1 MRAGVSFQE
10 VTMGEM
16 RVRVTGR
23 NIDVGDALRSRIET
37 DLNEGVSRYIAR
49 DGEGLVTITKER
61 HLFIVEIQI
70 HLDSGISLEAKAE
83 AGDPHPAFDL
93 ALAKIE
99 KRVRRY
105 KRRLKDHHAVT
116 KATNATMEA
125 SYAVFAS
132 SDDDD
137 GEAEAEV
144 TGDAPLVI
152 AETRR
157 SVSTMAVST
166 AVLQLEVS
174 DQPALMFRNPSTG
187 GLNMVYRRADGNIGW
202 LDPGAPEAA

>member
-1 MRAGVSFQE
+1 MSFQE

-61 HLFIVEIQI
+61 HLYIVEIQI
-70 HLDSGISLEAKAE
+70 HLDSGITLEAKGE
-83 AGDPHPAFDL
+83 AGDAHPAFDVT
-93 ALAKIE
+93 LAKIE

-105 KRRLKDHHAVT
+105 KRRLKDHHAVSR
-116 KATNATMEA
+116 ATSNQIEA
-125 SYAVFAS
+125 SYAVIAAG
-132 SDDDD
+132 DADDD
-137 GEAEAEV
+137 GVEIAPEDA
-144 TGDAPLVI
+144 GDAPLVI
-152 AETRR
+152 AETSK
-157 SVSTMAVST
+157 SVLTMPVST

-174 DQPALMFRNPSTG
+174 EQPALMFRNPSTG
-187 GLNMVYRRADGNIGW
+187 ALNMVYRRADGNIGW
-202 LDPGAPEAA
+202 LDPGVSEAA